1 MRIAV
6 AVSAGLAVLS
16 VGACAPVDTSADGVA
31 VAPDA
36 GPVWTGADGGSDGGA
51 GAGGGPGPDGGA
63 ADAGAPDAGGA
74 GGTAS
79 ACEGIVPPQ
88 NPTGRSV
95 RVARAPGGVC
105 WNFTSD
111 QQGTVAGESHAG
123 DSTPRWQL
131 WSADGKQSGAC
142 TADFGFFGQPA
153 GFSGTVRES
162 SSTFFLRWS
171 PSCAEQKRMLLGGAG
186 CRGHAFFAVGGGNL
200 VLGGCGSGSLTAS
213 RFDRDGN
220 LVATQAVADKLLD
233 AAGLIDAQG
242 RAVVVAWPGN
252 SIGFKSRFVGRWLD
266 ASLHPTTDW
275 FELPGSGDSAF
286 LRPLIGGGAAMQA
299 SSSWVAVLGSGEAGW
314 RGPPGWLGSHPLHD
328 VIAVRQGRGYAL
340 VPKFG
345 ASAARDELELF
356 SASGD
361 RCGAGKFQAEGL
373 AVGVDGTVIGTSGD
387 DGCTMTWW
395 PGILR

>member
-131 WSADGKQSGAC
+131 WSADAQQSGAR
-142 TADFGFFGQPA
+142 TPDLRSFAPPA
-153 GFSGTVRES
+153 RFS
-162 SSTFFLRWS
+162 
-171 PSCAEQKRMLLGGAG
+171 
-186 CRGHAFFAVGGGNL
+186 
-200 VLGGCGSGSLTAS
+200 
-213 RFDRDGN
+213 
-220 LVATQAVADKLLD
+220 AT
-233 AAGLIDAQG
+233 
-242 RAVVVAWPGN
+242 
-252 SIGFKSRFVGRWLD
+252 
-266 ASLHPTTDW
+266 
-275 FELPGSGDSAF
+275 LP
-286 LRPLIGGGAAMQA
+286 A
-299 SSSWVAVLGSGEAGW
+299 SS
-314 RGPPGWLGSHPLHD
+314 PTPL
-328 VIAVRQGRGYAL
+328 
-340 VPKFG
+340 P
-345 ASAARDELELF
+345 
-356 SASGD
+356 
-361 RCGAGKFQAEGL
+361 
-373 AVGVDGTVIGTSGD
+373 
-387 DGCTMTWW
+387 
-395 PGILR
+395 